1 MTRTVVRVVVI
12 AALLT
17 GLLLLIQPP
26 GRDRGEPLL
35 PWQVSPDGRGGSS
48 VFGIVLGETPLGAAE
63 QRLGGNATLTLFES
77 ASGGLALEAFLQ
89 KRVLRGL
96 KADFV
101 LGVDLPRDVLG
112 GMHLNGLRIAKGRDA
127 TRRVTLAPEDAATAR
142 AAPVKSITYL
152 PMVDLDAAVIERRFG
167 APAEVVTDNDGIT
180 HWLYPELG
188 LDIAVNDDGKD
199 VLQYVAPRD
208 FERLTT
214 PLRTTANQS

>member
-1 MTRTVVRVVVI
+1 
-12 AALLT
+12 
-17 GLLLLIQPP
+17 
-26 GRDRGEPLL
+26 LL

-101 LGVDLPRDVLG
+101 LGVDLPRDALG
-112 GMHLNGLRIAKGRDA
+112 AMHLNGLRIAKGRDA

-142 AAPVKSITYL
+142 AAPVTSITYL
-152 PMVDLDAAVIERRFG
+152 PVVELDAAVIEKRFG
-167 APAEVVTDNDGIT
+167 KPAEVVTEDVGVS
-180 HWLYPELG
+180 HWLYPDKG
-188 LDIAVNDDGKD
+188 LDVVVRDDGRD
-199 VLQYVAPRD
+199 VLQFVAPRD
-208 FERLTT
+208 FKRLAL
-214 PLRTTANQS
+214 PLRDS